1 MKKEWFGEWFNS
13 PYYHILYKNRDNA
26 EARKF
31 IDNLTAHLKIT
42 TGHQLM
48 DLACGKGRHAIYL
61 NKKGF
66 EVTGLDLSEENIK
79 HARQFAN
86 DRLHFEVHD
95 MRLSYE
101 NQQFDFVFNLFT
113 SFGYFETKKEHEAA
127 VASVAQSLKPEGK
140 FILDFLNPYT
150 VIHHLIPEEIKTI
163 DNIEFHITKD
173 ISPDDYIVKNIRF
186 KDENKDYQFVEKVK
200 ALRRADFLQYFEKA
214 GLEIISIFGDYD
226 LSSYVAEE
234 SERMIFVVEKV

>member
-79 HARQFAN
+79 HARLFAN
-86 DRLHFEVHD
+86 NRLHFEVHD

-186 KDENKDYQFVEKVK
+186 KDDNKDYQFVEKVK

-214 GLEIISIFGDYD
+214 GLKIISIFGDYD

-234 SERMIFVVEKV
+234 SERMIFEVQKS